1 MKRSKSRQSGFSLM
15 ETLLAVGT
23 LAVGMVFVAG
33 TFLASVYFSAVSTER
48 TISTVVADEAFAK
61 IRLYGL
67 DPNHA
72 SLKTDGYVPYEQLV
86 TVPPDEQFYPS
97 TSTNI
102 DRQYCWTAL
111 CRRMEADGRLVQ
123 ITVMVLRRAGEAT
136 RYWARAPGA
145 GWPAVTRVE
154 LPRPLRVN
162 LVQATGSTVINDV
175 AIRDAVADDGID
187 ERMFISDGAILVDD
201 RTGEIYRVYERYAHT
216 PERIR
221 LDRPW
226 AGADLASTAGA
237 WAWVVPRPPTGGRDP
252 LVAIY
257 QRVLRF

>member
-1 MKRSKSRQSGFSLM
+1 M

-23 LAVGMVFVAG
+23 LAIGMVFVAG
-33 TFLASVYFSAVSTER
+33 TFLASVYFSAVSTEQ

-72 SLKTDGYVPYEQLV
+72 SLKTDGHVPYEQLV
-86 TVPPDEQFYPS
+86 TLPTDEHFYPS
-97 TSTNI
+97 MSTDI
-102 DRQYCWTAL
+102 DKQYCWTAL
-111 CRRMEADGRLVQ
+111 CRRMGADSQLVQ
-123 ITVMVLRRAGEAT
+123 VTVMVSRRTGSAT
-136 RYWARAPGA
+136 RYWARTPGTA
-145 GWPAVTRVE
+145 WPAVSRVDS
-154 LPRPLRVN
+154 PRPLRVN
-162 LVQATGSTVINDV
+162 LVQATGSTVVGEV

-187 ERMFISDGAILVDD
+187 EHMFVSDGATLVDD
-201 RTGEIYRVYERYAHT
+201 GTGEIYRVFERYAQA

-226 AGADLASTAGA
+226 TGADLASATGA

-257 QRVLRF
+257 QRVLKF